1 MKDKRLIYMIINFS
15 GTFGEVLLE
24 DGNIICSVQQ
34 TLNENKMATPLG
46 LTQP

>member
-1 MKDKRLIYMIINFS
+1 MKRKRLIDIIINFS
-15 GTFGEVLLE
+15 GTFGEVFLE

-34 TLNENKMATPLG
+34 TLPKNKMATPLG